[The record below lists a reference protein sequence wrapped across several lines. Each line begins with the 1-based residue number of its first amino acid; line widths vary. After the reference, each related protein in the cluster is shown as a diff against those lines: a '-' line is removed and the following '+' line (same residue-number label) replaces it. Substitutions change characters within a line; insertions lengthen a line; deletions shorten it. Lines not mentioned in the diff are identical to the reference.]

1 MKGTKEMRSLI
12 RLAIKR
18 GYNVELRN
26 GGHYKF
32 TAPTGRFF
40 FTSATPSDKRALANI
55 LADMKRAEKQD

>member
-32 TAPTGRFF
+32 TAPTGRLF
-40 FTSATPSDKRALANI
+40 FTSGTPSDKRALANI
-55 LADMKRAEKQD
+55 VAVVKRAEKQD